1 MKDVKLLIWLTQLG
15 LSVVFPL
22 AGFILL
28 ALWLQ
33 QQFSWDGW
41 VFWVGL
47 VLGLITAVSGFVNSL
62 QLMLRMSENSKKKDP
77 PPTAFNQHD

>member
-33 QQFSWDGW
+33 QQFSWGAW

-47 VLGLITAVSGFVNSL
+47 ALGLITAVSGFVNSL
-62 QLMLRMSENSKKKDP
+62 QLMLRMSESAKKKDP

>member
-1 MKDVKLLIWLTQLG
+1 MKDVKLLVWLTQLG

-33 QQFSWDGW
+33 QQFSWGAW

-47 VLGLITAVSGFVNSL
+47 ALGLITAISGFVNSL
-62 QLMLRMSENSKKKDP
+62 QLMLHMSESSKKEDP

>member
-1 MKDVKLLIWLTQLG
+1 MKDVKLLVWLTQLG

-33 QQFSWDGW
+33 QQFSWGAW

-47 VLGLITAVSGFVNSL
+47 ALGLITAISGFVNSL
-62 QLMLRMSENSKKKDP
+62 QLMLHMSESSKKKDP

>member
-15 LSVVFPL
+15 LSVVLPF

-33 QQFSWDGW
+33 QQFSWGNW
-41 VFWVGL
+41 VMWVGFG
-47 VLGLITAVSGFVNSL
+47 LGLLTAASGFLHSL
-62 QLMLRMSENSKKKDP
+62 QLMLHMSEGSKKKDP